1 MVGNDFPL
9 RVHSIV
15 PREAPPPRATGNV
28 VIIDRRIAWLPS
40 SSATISRLR
49 GIAPRGSRVVAF
61 DDELA
66 LVGQLAVGDIAV
78 TVVEAGG
85 VHQELALRVLHRV
98 RDAFPEHPL
107 VAWCNFRTI
116 QPQEVL
122 AIARAGVQDIVR
134 QDLDELRFVFARIMA
149 SATQQAVGVQ
159 IARRL
164 HDLVPVRLRG
174 VLLYA
179 LEHADERIDRDAF
192 AAVFGVSRRTLH
204 SRLANANLPATR
216 EFLTWLRVLVA
227 CALLEQPGHT
237 LESVAGQLNFTD
249 GHVLRSTLRRYTGA
263 GLNRLRDA
271 GVLESALAAF
281 RRTVAAAAQSS
292 VGGGPSLPAPSSA
305 D

>member
-1 MVGNDFPL
+1 VGNDFSRL
-9 RVHSIV
+9 V
-15 PREAPPPRATGNV
+15 PRAAKPPRAAGSA
-28 VIIDRRIAWLPS
+28 VIVNRRIAWLPS
-40 SSATISRLR
+40 SSSTMSRLR
-49 GIAPRGSRVVAF
+49 GIAPPGSRVVAF
-61 DDELA
+61 DDEFA
-66 LVGQLAVGDIAV
+66 LIGQLAVGDIAV

-116 QPQEVL
+116 HPHEVL

-149 SATQQAVGVQ
+149 SATQRAVGVQ

-164 HDLVPVRLRG
+164 HDLVPVRLHG

-179 LEHADERIDRDAF
+179 LEHADEPMDRDAF
-192 AAVFGVSRRTLH
+192 AAVFGISRRTLH
-204 SRLANANLPATR
+204 SRLADANLPVTR
-216 EFLTWLRVLVA
+216 EFLTWSRVFVA

-249 GHVLRSTLRRYTGA
+249 GHVLRTTLRRYTGA
-263 GLNRLRDA
+263 GLNRLRDV

-281 RRTVAAAAQSS
+281 RRAVTAVAQSGAQSS
-292 VGGGPSLPAPSSA
+292 DGGGPSLPAPASA